1 MKQTI
6 RESPVLQSI
15 EMATTTAETRYSPE
29 EFARLGDAI
38 YERSVLPHAGPG
50 DQGKFVAIDI
60 VSGDSDIDRDELAA
74 TDRLLARH
82 PDAQIWSRR
91 IGSRYTH
98 RFGAR
103 PRPTAA

>member
-1 MKQTI
+1 
-6 RESPVLQSI
+6 
-15 EMATTTAETRYSPE
+15 MATTTEVLYSPE

-38 YERSVLPHAGPG
+38 YEQAVLPHAGPE

-60 VSGDSDIDRDELAA
+60 VSGDYDVDRDELVA
-74 TDRLLARH
+74 TDRLRARH
-82 PDAQIWSRR
+82 PDAQIWLRR